1 MFAELFVYLLK
12 GLSGILKLLNICVQ
26 CVFPINNQAIK

>member
-12 GLSGILKLLNICVQ
+12 GDLHESLTNICVQ
-26 CVFPINNQAIK
+26 CVFPIYNQAI